1 MELQK
6 VAKGISYLF
15 HPVFIPSYLVLA
27 LKWIAPLPVF
37 YVFMGPKLF
46 GALFLLTLT
55 YTTVIPLLFVYL
67 QYKMNFIKDFTLN
80 NRSERPRVYLFTSG
94 FFLATAYF
102 LNAKGSVFMPTA
114 VILTSMA
121 VNVIG
126 LFLLNFFDKISAH
139 VSGISGVLGV
149 FAAIFYR
156 YGDPQLQ
163 PVLLTILVLIGIIS
177 SSRLFLGA
185 HNQRQVMIGG
195 LWGFITGFV
204 GVYYFMKL

>member
-1 MELQK
+1 MVLQK
-6 VAKGISYLF
+6 TAKGISYLF

-27 LKWIAPLPVF
+27 LKWLAPLPVF
-37 YVFMGPKLF
+37 YIFMGQKVFL
-46 GALFLLTLT
+46 ALFLLTFT
-55 YTTVIPLLFVYL
+55 YTAVIPLLFVFL
-67 QYKMNFIKDFTLN
+67 QYKMNFIQDFALN
-80 NRSERPRVYLFTSG
+80 NRQERPRIYLFTSG

-114 VILTSMA
+114 VILTTMA

-126 LFLLNFFDKISAH
+126 LFLFNFFDKVSAH

-149 FAAIFYR
+149 FFALFLR
-156 YGDPQLQ
+156 YADPQLL
-163 PVLLTILVLIGIIS
+163 PVILTILLLIGIIA

-185 HNQRQVMIGG
+185 HNLRQVVIGTV
-195 LWGFITGFV
+195 WGFVTGFI

>member
-1 MELQK
+1 MLQK
-6 VAKGISYLF
+6 IAKGISYLL

-37 YVFMGPKLF
+37 YVFMGNKLF
-46 GALFLLTLT
+46 LALFLLTFT
-55 YTTVIPLLFVYL
+55 YTAIIPLLFVYL
-67 QYKMNFIKDFTLN
+67 QYRMNFIKDFTLN
-80 NRSERPRVYLFTSG
+80 HRNERPRVYLFTSG
-94 FFLATAYF
+94 FFLAVAYF

-114 VILTSMA
+114 VIFTSMA
-121 VNVIG
+121 VNIIG
-126 LFLLNFFDKISAH
+126 LFLMNFFDKISAH

-149 FAAIFYR
+149 FVALFFR
-156 YGDPQLQ
+156 YADPHMV
-163 PVLLTILVLIGIIS
+163 PAMLTILLLVGIIS

-185 HNQRQVMIGG
+185 HNLRQVVIGG